1 MGSPLSERFVDTEY
15 GQEEDL
21 QAMAKDFDTNVKT
34 RFKPSFSRV
43 ARVNHRLHALDDTN
57 LKLKRGYPILTL
69 FVLFFLSSTT
79 SC

>member
-1 MGSPLSERFVDTEY
+1 MVGSLSERFGDTEY
-15 GQEEDL
+15 GQAGDL

-43 ARVNHRLHALDDTN
+43 TRVNHRLHTLDDAN

-69 FVLFFLSSTT
+69 FVLFFL
-79 SC
+79 